1 GTRLVGALAFAQESL
16 QEPLTDEE
24 LKQCWWEDTLCLAY
38 GRSGEGQVAGEER
51 EKAWHGSSGAKHFPG
66 KAPPVVLCSKG
77 NANFLPNQDNFC
89 IAYLKNGWTLA
100 ICADGHG
107 IYGQLISTRVV
118 QTLAYAVVHE
128 LAGQEEHQFIPA
140 LEAAF
145 DFVQKD
151 LHSHATKF
159 GWDCEGSGSAIAMAL
174 YKGSTVFMAHCGD
187 CRCVIG
193 LEHTGG
199 LVFAT
204 QDHKPDVM
212 SEQERIDAAGG
223 EVRSQIYPDGWVVH
237 RVFARGQELPGLC
250 KSRSLGD
257 LLAKE
262 VGVTAVPD
270 VAVVEVKLA
279 RKPFILL
286 ASDGIWEFLDSEFV
300 VKAIAKILA
309 TDGPSRTLQKL
320 QREARKRWRQEEGET
335 CDDTT
340 AILIRL

>member
-1 GTRLVGALAFAQESL
+1 
-16 QEPLTDEE
+16 
-24 LKQCWWEDTLCLAY
+24 
-38 GRSGEGQVAGEER
+38 
-51 EKAWHGSSGAKHFPG
+51 
-66 KAPPVVLCSKG
+66 
-77 NANFLPNQDNFC
+77 
-89 IAYLKNGWTLA
+89 
-100 ICADGHG
+100 
-107 IYGQLISTRVV
+107 
-118 QTLAYAVVHE
+118 
-128 LAGQEEHQFIPA
+128 
-140 LEAAF
+140 
-145 DFVQKD
+145 
-151 LHSHATKF
+151 
-159 GWDCEGSGSAIAMAL
+159 
-174 YKGSTVFMAHCGD
+174 MAHCGD

-309 TDGPSRTLQKL
+309 TDGPSRTARLL
-320 QREARKRWRQEEGET
+320 DPAWCERKRGHYKSFSAKHENAGDRKR
-335 CDDTT
+335 
-340 AILIRL
+340 AKHAMILPPS